1 MARPK
6 GSENKI
12 TKQSKELIN
21 QALEGHMERIPEA
34 LDKLLIQSPKDYI
47 SAITSLLRFTTPTL
61 KSVNVEQQQEQPV
74 VITLNPLSKEAYD
87 AAKEIVNED

>member
-21 QALEGHMERIPEA
+21 EALEGHIERIPQA

-47 SAITSLLRFTTPTL
+47 YAITSLLKFTTPTL
-61 KSVNVEQQQEQPV
+61 KSVNVDQQQERPV
-74 VITLNPLSKEAYD
+74 VITLEPLSAEAYE
-87 AAKEIVNED
+87 AAKQIVNED

>member
-6 GSENKI
+6 GSCNK
-12 TKQSKELIN
+12 TTQQTKELIN
-21 QALEGHMERIPEA
+21 KALEGQIERIPEA
-34 LDKLLIQSPKDYI
+34 LDKLLIQSPQAYI
-47 SAITSLLRFTTPTL
+47 HAITSLLKFTTPQL
-61 KSVNVEQQQEQPV
+61 RAINVEQQQERPV

>member
-6 GSENKI
+6 GSPNKI

-21 QALEGHMERIPEA
+21 EALEGHMERIPEA

-47 SAITSLLRFTTPTL
+47 NAITSLLRFTTPTL
-61 KSVNVEQQQEQPV
+61 KSVNVEQQQERPV
-74 VITLNPLSKEAYD
+74 VITLEPLSAEAYE
-87 AAKEIVNED
+87 AAKQIVNED